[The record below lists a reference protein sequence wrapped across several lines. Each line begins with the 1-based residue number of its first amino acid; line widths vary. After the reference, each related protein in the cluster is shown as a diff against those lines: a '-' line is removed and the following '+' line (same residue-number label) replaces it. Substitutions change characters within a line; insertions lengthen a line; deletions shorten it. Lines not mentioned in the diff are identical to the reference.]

1 LCNVSIFKEE
11 CVTLLKLTHTYMR
24 NCSVC
29 GSQIPEG
36 RLKAVPTAKTCV
48 EHSTAVPFGLNI
60 VQHGTLEADG
70 YQEFEIVRDPR
81 VLEELNHYKNQI
93 GKYQ

>member
-1 LCNVSIFKEE
+1 
-11 CVTLLKLTHTYMR
+11 
-24 NCSVC
+24 
-29 GSQIPEG
+29 
-36 RLKAVPTAKTCV
+36 
-48 EHSTAVPFGLNI
+48 VPFGLNI

>member
-1 LCNVSIFKEE
+1 MK
-11 CVTLLKLTHTYMR
+11 

-48 EHSTAVPFGLNI
+48 EHSTTTPFGLNI

-70 YQEFEIVRDPR
+70 YQEFEVVRDPR
-81 VLEELNHYKNQI
+81 VLEELNHYRNQI